1 MITPK
6 TDRTHAV
13 TVAVDFEPTWLR
25 WSMPDPRGDGTTLR
39 QQAEHAHRLKD
50 RMIRSIEAEGI
61 RPLLPARRQDNHGQ
75 IDATDHKDLT
85 AFI

>member
-61 RPLLPARRQDNHGQ
+61 GHSFPPGGRTIMAKSTRR
-75 IDATDHKDLT
+75 TT
-85 AFI
+85 RT